1 VLPPVEA
8 GAENATD
15 NERWAD
21 VTDEIEGAP
30 GVVKGVPDTA
40 DDAAPE
46 PMAFTAR
53 ITTWYAVPFVRP
65 VIEIGLVVA
74 AGVLEVHVVP
84 LSVEYS

>member
-46 PMAFTAR
+46 PMAFTAL
-53 ITTWYAVPFVRP
+53 ITT
-65 VIEIGLVVA
+65 
-74 AGVLEVHVVP
+74 
-84 LSVEYS
+84 